1 MKSLHQALV
10 HAGIKDVQVG
20 WFLLSI
26 VTWTAFIKKKKVD
39 LLFDM
44 VINR

>member
-26 VTWTAFIKKKKVD
+26 VTWTTFIKKKSIFF
-39 LLFDM
+39 L
-44 VINR
+44 IW